1 MDMCTRCLGG
11 ARGDV
16 GHAGLHFYVGGPFP
30 GQSIFKCQDC
40 GDRWIRH
47 HSLTEKYG
55 WTRYF
60 LQFAG
65 QRHAPDLVGRK
76 SEAARG

>member
-1 MDMCTRCLGG
+1 MEMCDKCQAG
-11 ARGDV
+11 AKGDI
-16 GHAGLHFYVGGPFP
+16 GHDGLQFYVGGPFP
-30 GQSIFKCQDC
+30 GQSIFKCDAC
-40 GDRWIRH
+40 GERWIRH

-65 QRHAPDLVGRK
+65 QQRKPITTGKKPAPTEG
-76 SEAARG
+76 